1 MKINTLNRKDN
12 LAEINAIVEKAS
24 QGEYKVY
31 PIVKA
36 GTWEGL
42 DGEILQTT
50 AVKGDNENDPSKIVA
65 VYGIDTPDG
74 FVYLTMADLEIYD
87 GTKLL
92 DDAYQNLDN
101 LESTLEY
108 AEAINNKALIAIDS
122 YFASERVFSKVEM
135 SKAHA
140 MLESEELFVST
151 SVYGELM
158 IISQHADKDT
168 KDKFA
173 YLHKYNWSDD
183 ENSNERI
190 ADLVYSVKNGAIVGH
205 IPL

>member
-173 YLHKYNWSDD
+173 YLHKYNWNDD

>member
-1 MKINTLNRKDN
+1 MKVNPLNRTDN
-12 LAEINAIVEKAS
+12 LAEIQAIVTKAS

-36 GTWEGL
+36 GTWDGL

-50 AVKGDNENDPSKIVA
+50 AIKGDNENDPSKIVA
-65 VYGIDTPDG
+65 VYGVDTPEG
-74 FVYLTMADLEIYD
+74 YVYLTMSDLDIYD
-87 GTKLL
+87 GTTLL
-92 DDAYQNLDN
+92 NDAYQNLDD

-108 AEAINNKALIAIDS
+108 AEALNNKALISVDS

-135 SKAHA
+135 QKAHA
-140 MLESEELFVST
+140 MLESEDLFVST
-151 SVYGELM
+151 SKYGELM
-158 IISQHADKDT
+158 IISQHADKET

-173 YLHKYNWSDD
+173 YLHKYNWNDD
-183 ENSNERI
+183 ENPNERI
-190 ADLVYSVKNGAIVGH
+190 ADLVYSVKNCDIVGH

>member
-1 MKINTLNRKDN
+1 MKINPLNRKEN
-12 LAEINAIVEKAS
+12 LAEIQAIVTKAS

-36 GTWEGL
+36 GTWDRL

-50 AVKGDNENDPSKIVA
+50 AIKGDNENDSSKIVA

-92 DDAYQNLDN
+92 DDAYKNLDD
-101 LESTLEY
+101 LESVLEY
-108 AEAINNKALIAIDS
+108 AEALNNKALISIGS

-173 YLHKYNWSDD
+173 YLHKYNWNDD

>member
-1 MKINTLNRKDN
+1 MKVNPLNRTDN
-12 LAEINAIVEKAS
+12 LEEIKAIVEKAS

-50 AVKGDNENDPSKIVA
+50 AIKGDTENDPSKIVA
-65 VYGIDTPDG
+65 IYGIETPDG
-74 FVYLTMADLEIYD
+74 FVYLTMSDLDIYD

-108 AEAINNKALIAIDS
+108 AEALDNKALISIDT

-135 SKAHA
+135 NKAHA
-140 MLESEELFVST
+140 MLDSADLFVST
-151 SVYGELM
+151 SKYGELM
-158 IISQHADKDT
+158 IISQHADKAT
-168 KDKFA
+168 KDQFA
-173 YLHKYNWSDD
+173 YLHKYNWNDA
-183 ENSNERI
+183 ETPNERI
-190 ADLVYSVKNGAIVGH
+190 ADLVYSVKNCDIVGH

>member
-1 MKINTLNRKDN
+1 MKINPLNRKEN
-12 LAEINAIVEKAS
+12 LAEIQAIVTKAS

-36 GTWEGL
+36 GTWDCL

-92 DDAYQNLDN
+92 DDAYKNLDD
-101 LESTLEY
+101 LESVLEY
-108 AEAINNKALIAIDS
+108 AEALNNKVLISIGS

-173 YLHKYNWSDD
+173 YLHKYNWNDD
-183 ENSNERI
+183 ENSNKRI